1 MKKVEALLISIMLVT
16 HMQAKKVKF
25 EVNLGSQ
32 AASPNGVHL
41 SGDFQNL
48 LGVGPNWDPG
58 TLPMTQVGS
67 SSIYQVIVNIPAF
80 KKYEYRFVN
89 GDQTYEV
96 EFVPEASRVGW
107 VFGTY
112 SDNRWIYVDSLSADT
127 QVIGAIVFGGN
138 APAGKYLLRYKV
150 DMSDV
155 NGSSANGVHVGS
167 NYQTSAFDPTKIRLY
182 SFEGFVHDVINYVS
196 ASTSTVDYIYYNG
209 NTLANSETVPAGCQ
223 VGGKRRLNLLG
234 DTVLSPICFSSCG
247 ACLTVGKEEVFQ
259 TKEMIGIYPNPA
271 SGLVNLLTNSSEDLY
286 VGIFDFGGKKVAEV
300 QLASPSK
307 PLDISTFETGFYL
320 VKIQNAAGYTQTK
333 KLIVD

>member
-1 MKKVEALLISIMLVT
+1 MKKVLAVIIAFVLVT
-16 HMQAKKVKF
+16 QVQAKKVKF
-25 EVNLGSQ
+25 EVDLGSQ
-32 AASPNGVHL
+32 TASPNGVHL
-41 SGDFQNL
+41 SGDFQSM

-58 TLPMTQVGS
+58 SLPMTQIGS
-67 SSIYQVIVNIPAF
+67 SSIYQVVVNLPAF

-107 VFGTY
+107 VFGNY
-112 SDNRWIYVDSLSADT
+112 SDNRWIYIDSLSADT
-127 QVIGAIVFGGN
+127 QAIGAIVFGGN
-138 APAGKYLLRYKV
+138 APVGKYLLRYKI
-150 DMSDV
+150 DMSDA
-155 NGSSANGVHVGS
+155 NGSSVIGVHVGA
-167 NYQTSAFDPTKIRLY
+167 NYQTPAFDPTKIRLY
-182 SFEGFVHDVINYVS
+182 SFEGFVHEVINYVS
-196 ASTSTVDYIYYNG
+196 TSTNTVDYIYYNG
-209 NTLANSETVPAGCQ
+209 NTLANSETVPTGCQ

-234 DTVLSPICFSSCG
+234 DTVLPQICFSSCG
-247 ACLTVGKEEVFQ
+247 ACLTVGKAEVFQ

-286 VGIFDFGGKKVAEV
+286 VGIFDFGGKKVAEF

-307 PLDISTFETGFYL
+307 PLDVSNFEKGFYL